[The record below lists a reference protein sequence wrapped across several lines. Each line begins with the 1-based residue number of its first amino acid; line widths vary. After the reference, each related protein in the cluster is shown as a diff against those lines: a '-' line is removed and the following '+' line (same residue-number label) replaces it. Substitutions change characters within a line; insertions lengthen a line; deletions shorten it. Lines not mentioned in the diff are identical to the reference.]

1 MVLKRKE
8 KVLERFHIMGMATK
22 TSEAIITTTFPCR
35 QTIMKHDM
43 N

>member
-8 KVLERFHIMGMATK
+8 KVLETFYVIGMATK
-22 TSEAIITTTFPCR
+22 TFEAIIKITSPSK